1 MASLYNSIGDVVAD
15 RFSEILESLWKA
27 AFKQDDFVAKQLTE
41 AGYRL
46 DTIDATR
53 MGLGSMRELMVRYQ
67 NRGHMTMMADPDI
80 IEELGADAIQRLTRQ
95 GNTNFSVVA
104 IEDED

>member
-1 MASLYNSIGDVVAD
+1 
-15 RFSEILESLWKA
+15 
-27 AFKQDDFVAKQLTE
+27 
-41 AGYRL
+41 
-46 DTIDATR
+46 
-53 MGLGSMRELMVRYQ
+53 MRELMVRYQ

-104 IEDED
+104 IEDEDRLQRAYGSLLTLTTLPFCRFFV